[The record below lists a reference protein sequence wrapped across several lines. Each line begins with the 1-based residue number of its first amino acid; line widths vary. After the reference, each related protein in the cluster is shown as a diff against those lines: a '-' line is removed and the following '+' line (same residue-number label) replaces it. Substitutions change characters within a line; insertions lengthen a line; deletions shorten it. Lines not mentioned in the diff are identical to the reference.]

1 MVCAES
7 FMSSVF
13 LHVFIPAFGHSPYL
27 RTAIKSA
34 IESVAATTPI
44 TVIDD
49 ASPTKE
55 VHSIVAEFQPRIE
68 YRRNDVNLGIS
79 ANFLNS
85 FNLSSGLF
93 TLVMGSDDEMLP
105 GYEIELTKSFNRF
118 PDTTVFQP
126 RVLVMNAG
134 GQICTPLVDR
144 VKRIIQGAVDQ
155 DQLMK
160 PLTLAK
166 KLFIGDFMYF
176 PATAW
181 RTETLKSANWNLTY
195 QNAVDLDL
203 LFQLSLAGEQFVFQ
217 NAQTFIYRRH
227 SASISSVL
235 ALESTRLNEE
245 LAAHLMAKN
254 LIPEKSGIL
263 IRLLAHLAPTVRIHA
278 MIIGI
283 KQLPRNPIKGVKH
296 FLRALGPLRPIKT
309 S

>member
-1 MVCAES
+1 MTFS
-7 FMSSVF
+7 NSYNSPF
-13 LHVFIPAFGHSPYL
+13 LHVFIPAYGESPYL
-27 RTAIKSA
+27 RTAITSA
-34 IESVAATTPI
+34 IESVGESTPI

-49 ASPTKE
+49 ASPTGE
-55 VHSIVAEFQPRIE
+55 VFSIAAEFQPRIE
-68 YRRNDVNLGIS
+68 YIRNDVNLGIS

-93 TLVMGSDDEMLP
+93 TLVMGSDDQMLP
-105 GYEIELTKSFNRF
+105 GYELELSKSFNSF

-126 RVLVMNAG
+126 RVLVMNAAG
-134 GQICTPLVDR
+134 ETCTPLVDR
-144 VKRIIQGAVDQ
+144 VKRMIQGGVEQ
-155 DQLMK
+155 DQIMN
-160 PLTLAK
+160 PLNLVK

-203 LFQLSLAGEQFVFQ
+203 LFQLSLSGEQFVFQ
-217 NAQTFIYRRH
+217 NAQTFKYRRH

-245 LAAHLMAKN
+245 LAAHLMAKD
-254 LIPEKSGIL
+254 LLPEKSGVL
-263 IRLLAHLAPTVRIHA
+263 INLLAHLAPTVRIHA

-283 KQLPRNPIKGVKH
+283 KLLPKNPVKGVSH

>member
-1 MVCAES
+1 MNFS
-7 FMSSVF
+7 NSVNFPF
-13 LHVFIPAFGHSPYL
+13 LHVFIPAYGESPYL
-27 RTAIKSA
+27 RAAIKSA
-34 IESVAATTPI
+34 IESVGESTPI

-49 ASPTKE
+49 ASPTGDIF
-55 VHSIVAEFQPRIE
+55 SIAAEFEPRIQ
-68 YRRNDVNLGIS
+68 YLRNSVNLGIS

-105 GYEIELTKSFNRF
+105 GYELELSKSFNSF
-118 PDTTVFQP
+118 PGTTVFQP
-126 RVLVMNAG
+126 RVLVMNASSETC
-134 GQICTPLVDR
+134 IPLVDR
-144 VKRIIQGAVDQ
+144 VKRMIQGAVEQ
-155 DQLMK
+155 DLLMN
-160 PLTLAK
+160 PLNLAK

-203 LFQLSLAGEQFVFQ
+203 LFQLSLGGEQFVFQ
-217 NAQTFIYRRH
+217 NAQTFKYRRH

-254 LIPEKSGIL
+254 LLPENSGVL
-263 IRLLAHLAPTVRIHA
+263 IKLLAHLAPTVRIHA
-278 MIIGI
+278 MIIGV
-283 KQLPRNPIKGVKH
+283 KQLPKNPIKGVRH
-296 FLRALGPLRPIKT
+296 FLRALGPLRPIKI
-309 S
+309 

>member
-1 MVCAES
+1 MTFS
-7 FMSSVF
+7 NSNDLPF
-13 LHVFIPAFGHSPYL
+13 LHVFIPAYGESPYL
-27 RTAIKSA
+27 RAAIKSA
-34 IESVAATTPI
+34 IKSVGESTPI

-49 ASPTKE
+49 ASPTGE
-55 VHSIVAEFQPRIE
+55 VLSIAAEFQPRIE
-68 YRRNDVNLGIS
+68 YLRNDVNLGIS

-93 TLVMGSDDEMLP
+93 TLVMGSDDQMLP
-105 GYEIELTKSFNRF
+105 GYELALSKSFNSF

-126 RVLVMNAG
+126 RVLVMNAAG
-134 GQICTPLVDR
+134 ETCKPLVDR
-144 VKRIIQGAVDQ
+144 VKRMIQGGVEQ
-155 DQLMK
+155 DQIMN
-160 PLTLAK
+160 PLSLAK

-203 LFQLSLAGEQFVFQ
+203 LFQLSLSGEQFVFQ
-217 NAQTFIYRRH
+217 NAQTFKYRRH

-245 LAAHLMAKN
+245 LAAHLMAKD
-254 LIPEKSGIL
+254 LLPEKSGVL
-263 IRLLAHLAPTVRIHA
+263 INLLAHLAPTVRIHA
-278 MIIGI
+278 IIIGI
-283 KQLPRNPIKGVKH
+283 KLLPKNPVKGVSH

>member
-1 MVCAES
+1 MAFS
-7 FMSSVF
+7 NSVNFPF
-13 LHVFIPAFGHSPYL
+13 LHVFIPAYGESPYL
-27 RTAIKSA
+27 RAAIKSA
-34 IESVAATTPI
+34 IESVDESTPI

-49 ASPTKE
+49 ASPTGD
-55 VHSIVAEFQPRIE
+55 VFSIAAEFRPRIE

-105 GYEIELTKSFNRF
+105 NYELELSKSFNRF

-126 RVLVMNAG
+126 RVLVMNAA
-134 GQICTPLVDR
+134 GQTCTPLVDR
-144 VKRIIQGAVDQ
+144 VKRIIQGAIDQ
-155 DQLMK
+155 DQLMN

-203 LFQLSLAGEQFVFQ
+203 LFQLSLASETFVFQ
-217 NAQTFIYRRH
+217 NAQTFKYRRH

-245 LAAHLMAKN
+245 LAAHLMAKD
-254 LIPEKSGIL
+254 LLPEKSGVL
-263 IRLLAHLAPTVRIHA
+263 INLLAHLAPTVRIHA

-283 KQLPRNPIKGVKH
+283 KQLPKNPVKGISH

>member
-1 MVCAES
+1 MTLSDSAD
-7 FMSSVF
+7 FPF

-34 IESVAATTPI
+34 IESVDESTPI

-49 ASPTKE
+49 ASPTSE
-55 VHSIVAEFQPRIE
+55 VFSIAAEFKPRIE
-68 YRRNDVNLGIS
+68 YIRNEVNLGIS

-105 GYEIELTKSFNRF
+105 GYELELSKSFNRF
-118 PDTTVFQP
+118 PYTTVFQP
-126 RVLVMNAG
+126 RVLVMNAASET
-134 GQICTPLVDR
+134 CTPLVDR
-144 VKRIIQGAVDQ
+144 VKRMIQGKVEQ
-155 DQLMK
+155 DLIMN
-160 PLTLAK
+160 PLNLAK

-203 LFQLSLAGEQFVFQ
+203 LFQLSLCDEQFVFQ
-217 NAQTFIYRRH
+217 NAQTFRYRRH

-254 LIPEKSGIL
+254 LLPEKSGVL
-263 IRLLAHLAPTVRIHA
+263 INLLAHLAPTVRIHA

-283 KQLPRNPIKGVKH
+283 KLLPKNPVKGVSH

>member
-1 MVCAES
+1 MTFS
-7 FMSSVF
+7 NSNDLPF
-13 LHVFIPAFGHSPYL
+13 LHVFIPAYGESPYL
-27 RTAIKSA
+27 RAAIKSA
-34 IESVAATTPI
+34 IESVGESTPI

-49 ASPTKE
+49 ASPTGE
-55 VHSIVAEFQPRIE
+55 VFSIAAEFQPRIE
-68 YRRNDVNLGIS
+68 YIRNDVNLGIS

-93 TLVMGSDDEMLP
+93 TLVMGSDDQMLP
-105 GYEIELTKSFNRF
+105 GYELELSKSFNSF

-126 RVLVMNAG
+126 KVLVMNAAG
-134 GQICTPLVDR
+134 ETCTPLVDR
-144 VKRIIQGAVDQ
+144 VKRMIQGGVEQ
-155 DQLMK
+155 DQIMN
-160 PLTLAK
+160 PLNLVK

-203 LFQLSLAGEQFVFQ
+203 LFQLSLSGEQFVFQ
-217 NAQTFIYRRH
+217 NAQTFKYRRH

-245 LAAHLMAKN
+245 LAAHLMAKD
-254 LIPEKSGIL
+254 LLPEKSGVL
-263 IRLLAHLAPTVRIHA
+263 INLLAHLAPTVRIHA

-283 KQLPRNPIKGVKH
+283 KLLPKNPVKGVSH

>member
-1 MVCAES
+1 MTFS
-7 FMSSVF
+7 NSDDFPF
-13 LHVFIPAFGHSPYL
+13 LHVFIPAYGESPYL
-27 RTAIKSA
+27 RAAITSA
-34 IESVAATTPI
+34 IESVGESTPI

-49 ASPTKE
+49 ASPTGN
-55 VHSIVAEFQPRIE
+55 VFSIAAEFLPRIE
-68 YRRNDVNLGIS
+68 YLRNGVNLGIS

-93 TLVMGSDDEMLP
+93 TLVMGSDDQMLP
-105 GYEIELTKSFNRF
+105 SYELELSKSFNSF

-126 RVLVMNAG
+126 RVLVMNAAG
-134 GQICTPLVDR
+134 ETCTPLVDR
-144 VKRIIQGAVDQ
+144 VKRMIQGAVEQ
-155 DQLMK
+155 DQIMH
-160 PLTLAK
+160 PLNLAK

-176 PATAW
+176 PATSW
-181 RTETLKSANWNLTY
+181 RTEVMKSANWNLTY

-203 LFQLSLAGEQFVFQ
+203 LFQLSLSGEQFVFQ
-217 NAQTFIYRRH
+217 NAQTFKYRRH

-245 LAAHLMAKN
+245 LAAHLMAKA
-254 LIPEKSGIL
+254 LLPEKSGVL
-263 IRLLAHLAPTVRIHA
+263 INLLAHLAPTVRIHA

-283 KQLPRNPIKGVKH
+283 KQLPKNPVKGVSH

>member
-1 MVCAES
+1 MVCAKS

-27 RTAIKSA
+27 RSAIKSA
-34 IESVAATTPI
+34 IESVDESTPI

-49 ASPTKE
+49 ASPSSE
-55 VHSIVAEFQPRIE
+55 VFSIAAEFQPRIE

-105 GYEIELTKSFNRF
+105 GYELELSKSFNRF

-126 RVLVMNAG
+126 RVLVMNAA
-134 GQICTPLVDR
+134 GQTCTPLVDR
-144 VKRIIQGAVDQ
+144 VKRIIQGSVDH
-155 DQLMK
+155 DQLMN

-203 LFQLSLAGEQFVFQ
+203 LFQLSLGGKQFVFQ
-217 NAQTFIYRRH
+217 NAQTFKYRRH

-283 KQLPRNPIKGVKH
+283 KQLPRNPTKGVKH